1 MFFAYFSVPAFFCT
15 AVGEFFNA
23 SLFRMN
29 HEIKG
34 VNLMKF
40 KIRYDNKFQELDLSV
55 EDASQWVNV
64 SIGDE
69 LTEEEIQQLIQER
82 IDAVYN
88 MPEYN
93 EWHRENRHIGG
104 NEHIKA
110 TVDRINH
117 KRGESYNLD
126 ALYADNSQ
134 EEERERRY
142 QDEAIRGWLTE
153 SLKPKDAALAI
164 AIISDRMS
172 IQEYAAAIGDKA
184 NNVSHRWNRL
194 KRKLAKKIL
203 EKRPF

>member
-1 MFFAYFSVPAFFCT
+1 M
-15 AVGEFFNA
+15 
-23 SLFRMN
+23 
-29 HEIKG
+29 
-34 VNLMKF
+34 NLMKF

-64 SIGDE
+64 GIGDE

-110 TVDRINH
+110 TVERLTH

-134 EEERERRY
+134 EEARDRQY
-142 QDEAIRGWLTE
+142 QDEAIRGWLNE
-153 SLKPKDAALAI
+153 SLKPKEAALAI
-164 AIISDRMS
+164 ALILENMS
-172 IQEYAAAIGDKA
+172 VKAYAAAIDDKEITFLIA
-184 NNVSHRWNRL
+184 G
-194 KRKLAKKIL
+194 IG
-203 EKRPF
+203 

>member
-1 MFFAYFSVPAFFCT
+1 
-15 AVGEFFNA
+15 
-23 SLFRMN
+23 
-29 HEIKG
+29 
-34 VNLMKF
+34 MKF

-153 SLKPKDAALAI
+153 SLKPKDAVWPLQSSQTVCRFRVCKELVTRQTTFHTAGI
-164 AIISDRMS
+164 D
-172 IQEYAAAIGDKA
+172 
-184 NNVSHRWNRL
+184 
-194 KRKLAKKIL
+194 
-203 EKRPF
+203 